1 MGGYLAYT
9 NYKDSGVEWLGEI
22 PVHWMM
28 SKAKFVSKIFIPQRN
43 KPELNTDGEGLPW
56 LTMDDMSG
64 DRVSNTSFKVSE
76 ESAVQAGSRV
86 LQKGSVVASCV
97 GNFGVT
103 AINEV
108 DVIINQQLQ
117 AFIPTTIDSDYLRLT
132 VSISSDYFKMR
143 ATAATI
149 EYVNQ
154 AGFANIP
161 LALPPIEEQRSI
173 ARFLDYKTAQ
183 IDALVA
189 KKETLLKKLAEK
201 RTALI
206 SQAVT
211 KGCDRTVPMKDSG
224 IEWLGEIPAHWN
236 VLQIKRAFVLQ
247 RGVDITKEE
256 QSEGEVPVVSSGGIF
271 SYHDTAYAKAPGVI
285 VGRKGT
291 LGKVYYLEQDYWPHD
306 TTLYVI
312 HFYTNY
318 PRFIYY
324 KLLSMQL
331 ETWDTGSANP
341 TLNRNLIHP
350 VKTPCPL
357 VEEQVQIVDYLDS
370 VTTSINHQTETI
382 NLAIAK
388 LKEYRTALITNAVTG
403 KIDVRDVILEL
414 EPVEAA

>member
-183 IDALVA
+183 IDALIA

-211 KGCDRTVPMKDSG
+211 KGCDRAVPMKDSG

-236 VLQIKRAFVLQ
+236 SGALKRVAK
-247 RGVDITKEE
+247 R
-256 QSEGEVPVVSSGGIF
+256 VVVGIAEAAT
-271 SYHDTAYAKAPGVI
+271 HAYADEGIPILRSTNIRPSRIIGDILKVDPDYSDGRGSKLIRSGDLVTVRTGNAGVTALVPPELDGCQCFTMLI
-285 VGRKGT
+285 
-291 LGKVYYLEQDYWPHD
+291 
-306 TTLYVI
+306 TTLI
-312 HFYTNY
+312 
-318 PRFIYY
+318 
-324 KLLSMQL
+324 
-331 ETWDTGSANP
+331 DT
-341 TLNRNLIHP
+341 
-350 VKTPCPL
+350 
-357 VEEQVQIVDYLDS
+357 VEP
-370 VTTSINHQTETI
+370 
-382 NLAIAK
+382 K
-388 LKEYRTALITNAVTG
+388 F
-403 KIDVRDVILEL
+403 
-414 EPVEAA
+414 